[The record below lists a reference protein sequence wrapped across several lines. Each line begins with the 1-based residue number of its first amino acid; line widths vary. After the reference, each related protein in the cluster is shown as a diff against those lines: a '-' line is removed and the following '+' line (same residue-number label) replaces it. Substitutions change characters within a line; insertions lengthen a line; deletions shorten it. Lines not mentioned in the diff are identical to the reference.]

1 MSKPIFHLYKR
12 TYVGID
18 HPMLQKWGVDQE
30 WVIYLITE
38 IHVRYAT
45 FTNYFVYA
53 ILLEIMD
60 MDDFENFSD

>member
-1 MSKPIFHLYKR
+1 
-12 TYVGID
+12 
-18 HPMLQKWGVDQE
+18 MLQKWGVDQE
-30 WVIYLITE
+30 RVIYLITE